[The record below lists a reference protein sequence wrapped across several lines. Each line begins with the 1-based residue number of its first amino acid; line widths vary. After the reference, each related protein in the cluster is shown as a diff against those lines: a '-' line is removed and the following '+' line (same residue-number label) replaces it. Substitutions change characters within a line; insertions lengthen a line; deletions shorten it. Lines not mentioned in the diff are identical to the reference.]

1 MPITVQR
8 LCIWLIK
15 INVFKN
21 NSTLTKW
28 PKTFE
33 MTTSLFLLFVSNA
46 TASLNRY
53 ILRDKRQCCA
63 TKEDERNVKEF
74 IRVPCCYCSFS
85 FSKSACCDI
94 SHCCVSTKM
103 LHLRQKKSWIRTTY
117 RTNPLCCVER
127 WNGGAADACRAI
139 VHGVKQTTA
148 LLLKTWWWRK
158 HQGVAQFKSPLRSED
173 NHRIFDEILFKWKIG
188 RTAGSY
194 RPV

>member
-1 MPITVQR
+1 MFSKTIRLWRNDQR
-8 LCIWLIK
+8 LSKWRRPFFCSSCQTPPLPWTVTSWGISGSVARPK
-15 INVFKN
+15 KMNETFK
-21 NSTLTKW
+21 SSFASLVVIVL
-28 PKTFE
+28 
-33 MTTSLFLLFVSNA
+33 SLFLRANA
-46 TASLNRY
+46 ATSLIVACPLKCY
-53 ILRDKRQCCA
+53 IFAK
-63 TKEDERNVKEF
+63 
-74 IRVPCCYCSFS
+74 
-85 FSKSACCDI
+85 
-94 SHCCVSTKM
+94 
-103 LHLRQKKSWIRTTY
+103 KKSWIRTTY